1 MSAGFPAADDQ
12 SGDVRGAPWESRLR
26 WLWGAFAVSTFGTWL
41 AFDALPIVAI
51 LAVHARPFE
60 VSVLAAAGLA
70 AGAVLAVPLGPMV
83 ERRRKGQVMVA
94 ADVVRFAAMA
104 SVPVA
109 YALGWL
115 RFVQLIVVVVVVGAA
130 DISFRAASGA
140 CLKSLVPREHLLT
153 ANARFESTT
162 WTATMIGPP
171 TGGALIGIFGPV
183 ATVLAD
189 AVSYLLSALGL
200 SAVAKGEPHPPRA
213 ASGARRRREVLD
225 GWRFLVGHA
234 PMRALLANTA
244 MVNGLILA
252 PAPLIAV
259 LMLGH
264 LHIAPWQYGLA
275 FAAPCVGGLIGAR
288 LARPLSARYGSH
300 AVLRRVGALRA
311 CWTIGLAFIPGG
323 WAGVA
328 VVAALQLGLVTCCG
342 VFNPVAATYRLEQ
355 TPDDRVARTLAAW
368 TITTKVS
375 VALLTA
381 AWGGLAA
388 LLGVRTAIALAG
400 VVLLASPLLLP
411 RRRDL
416 VERAD
421 VELTELAAA

>member
-1 MSAGFPAADDQ
+1 
-12 SGDVRGAPWESRLR
+12 
-26 WLWGAFAVSTFGTWL
+26 
-41 AFDALPIVAI
+41 
-51 LAVHARPFE
+51 
-60 VSVLAAAGLA
+60 
-70 AGAVLAVPLGPMV
+70 
-83 ERRRKGQVMVA
+83 
-94 ADVVRFAAMA
+94 
-104 SVPVA
+104 
-109 YALGWL
+109 
-115 RFVQLIVVVVVVGAA
+115 
-130 DISFRAASGA
+130 
-140 CLKSLVPREHLLT
+140 
-153 ANARFESTT
+153 
-162 WTATMIGPP
+162 
-171 TGGALIGIFGPV
+171 
-183 ATVLAD
+183 
-189 AVSYLLSALGL
+189 
-200 SAVAKGEPHPPRA
+200 
-213 ASGARRRREVLD
+213 
-225 GWRFLVGHA
+225 
-234 PMRALLANTA
+234 
-244 MVNGLILA
+244 
-252 PAPLIAV
+252 
-259 LMLGH
+259 MLGH

-368 TITTKVS
+368 TITTKFS